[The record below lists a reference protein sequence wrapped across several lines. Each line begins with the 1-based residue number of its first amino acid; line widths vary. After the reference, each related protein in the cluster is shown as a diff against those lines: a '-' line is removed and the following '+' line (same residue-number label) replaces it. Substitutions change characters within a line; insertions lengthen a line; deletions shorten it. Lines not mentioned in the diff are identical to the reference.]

1 MKPIKQLDAKGLGE
15 FDYDYKNDTLFFK
28 IKDREYTQ
36 SIDFDDLVVDVDKEG
51 FITGIQLFDA
61 SLLFKLPKLDLKNIN
76 HFEFDTKIEKN
87 IIIVNL
93 LFRFIRRNKEL
104 VERGENIVRPLT
116 SPLADSEVL
125 CSVSIWL
132 DRLCQFPEELKEVL
146 IGPSYIFVVH

>member
-125 CSVSIWL
+125 CSVSI
-132 DRLCQFPEELKEVL
+132 
-146 IGPSYIFVVH
+146 